1 MLDNKETKKAE
12 EITKLLKLHK
22 KFLQKFLTQAFFLLA
37 PAVTSRIPWLLQ
49 AFFLL
54 APAVTSKIP

>member
-1 MLDNKETKKAE
+1 MLDNKEYKKAE

-22 KFLQKFLTQAFFLLA
+22 YFLQKILTRAFFLLA
-37 PAVTSRIPWLLQ
+37 PAATSKIPWLLQ

-54 APAVTSKIP
+54 VA